1 LAPYRVNFIKDAGA
15 CKLESGK
22 YVNNLC
28 LTPFLIP
35 FPNNAIRR
43 MATRVMPPAVSA
55 SLHWHGS
62 RLGQVSVTEDVRQ
75 DIIFAQTPLFCLCVH
90 VRTNIDLFSL
100 EIILQVGCQN
110 LSRLQKTGILHS
122 KIG

>member
-1 LAPYRVNFIKDAGA
+1 MPD
-15 CKLESGK
+15 
-22 YVNNLC
+22 
-28 LTPFLIP
+28 PFLFFSFPFPKCEVDMPDDFCRLIP

-90 VRTNIDLFSL
+90 VRTNINLFSP
-100 EIILQVGCQN
+100 EIILQVGCQK
-110 LSRLQKTGILHS
+110 LSRLQKTGIHHS